1 MRRSKFGDW
10 RHVFDLCNA
19 QLSHLNYWL
28 RSMAQMPID
37 LPSTDDLI
45 LVVYGLYLTF
55 PLNQVRF
62 PDEDNGK
69 TVSQIIASSPV
80 CCQGVAR
87 TRAAS
92 RSGQ

>member
-19 QLSHLNYWL
+19 QLSYLHYWL
-28 RSMAQMPID
+28 RSMTQMPID

-62 PDEDNGK
+62 PDEDNEEGPFFRDLPYMLD
-69 TVSQIIASSPV
+69 Q
-80 CCQGVAR
+80 
-87 TRAAS
+87 
-92 RSGQ
+92 RSGA

>member
-19 QLSHLNYWL
+19 QLSYLHYWL

-45 LVVYGLYLTF
+45 LVVYELYLTL

-62 PDEDNGK
+62 PDEDKQCILQFLG
-69 TVSQIIASSPV
+69 T
-80 CCQGVAR
+80 GV
-87 TRAAS
+87 TRN
-92 RSGQ
+92 

>member
-19 QLSHLNYWL
+19 QLSYLHYWL

-62 PDEDNGK
+62 PDEDNEP
-69 TVSQIIASSPV
+69 TQIDSRLGLDSAVGGCNRIAES
-80 CCQGVAR
+80 AR
-87 TRAAS
+87 IRC
-92 RSGQ
+92 